1 MTTAPFPDTA
11 RVDALDKVRGSAR
24 FGADNTRP
32 DMLHIALTT
41 ATIGKGR
48 IESIDVNA
56 ARAVR
61 GVRLVLTHEDLAPE
75 IKPAGF
81 LMAGGYAANGMQP
94 MLSPQIAWRGQPVAL
109 VAADT
114 LDIAREA
121 AALIR
126 PIYAAEAIAVE
137 LAAEGTQTVVQSES
151 QLPKPMYED
160 IVAGDAEKAFAEAP
174 MQVDA
179 TYSTAAQHQNP
190 IELIGTVAAWKDGRL
205 IIHEGT
211 QNAEAMRHGLA
222 RQFGLTP
229 DQVQIVSPYCGGG
242 FGQKNSLQIYTALA
256 AAAARRADRPVK
268 LVVPRATVFHN
279 SSFRPASRHRFRL
292 GADRSGKLVAA
303 IHESDSQTSRHD
315 LFPTLY
321 AETTGNM
328 YAIDNFRGRERL
340 VRTDVQT
347 PGYMRAPFEHIAA
360 FAMESSVD
368 EMAYALGQDPV
379 TLRLDN
385 DTQADPISKKPF
397 SSRHLAECLERG
409 AKMFGWDKRQM
420 APGSMRGADGTL
432 IGWGVAAGSY
442 KAAMAPAIARLT
454 VTDDGTATIN
464 VGVHEMGQGIRTALS
479 NIVAAKLGIA
489 PDRVTAEIGTTGASP
504 QHLTA
509 GSWGTAT
516 AVPAASEAADAM
528 LNALA
533 ELGQGEL
540 AGRKPADLL
549 KAARQPS
556 LSVEIRR
563 KAPGHPD
570 QIFGRLASG
579 LPSVIGPTYPEF
591 VSFSYVAHFV
601 EVRIEP
607 VTRRIR
613 VPRVVSV
620 VDCGR
625 VVSPRTARSQ
635 VHGGVVWGIGAALR
649 EGSEVDP
656 RFGGFLNADIAEYIV
671 PVNADIGSIE
681 VDFIDKPDPRLNDV
695 GVKGLGEVVMVGVAP
710 AIANAIFHATGK
722 RLRDLPIRIEHVVD
736 AGSG

>member
-1 MTTAPFPDTA
+1 MSTAPFPDTA
-11 RVDALDKVRGSAR
+11 RVDALEKVRGAAR
-24 FGADNTRP
+24 YGADNNLP
-32 DMLHIALTT
+32 GMLHAALAT
-41 ATIGKGR
+41 ATICKGR
-48 IESIDVNA
+48 IESIDTRA
-56 ARAVR
+56 AHAVR
-61 GVRLVLTHEDLAPE
+61 GVRMVLTHEDLASE

-81 LMAGGYAANGMQP
+81 LMAGGYAVNGMQP

-109 VAADT
+109 VVAETLQAA
-114 LDIAREA
+114 IEA

-126 PIYAAEAIAVE
+126 PNYVTEAIAVD
-137 LAAEGTQTVVQSES
+137 LDAEGTQTVLQAES

-160 IVAGDAEKAFAEAP
+160 IVAGDAEAAFAEAP
-174 MQVDA
+174 LQVDA
-179 TYSTAAQHQNP
+179 AFITAAQHQNP
-190 IELIGTVAAWKDGRL
+190 IELVGTVVEWKDGRL
-205 IIHEGT
+205 IVHEGT

-229 DQVQIVSPYCGGG
+229 DQVQIVAPYCGGG
-242 FGQKNSLQIYTALA
+242 FGQKNSLQVYTPLV
-256 AAAARRADRPVK
+256 AAAARRTNRPVK
-268 LVVPRATVFHN
+268 LVAPRWAVFHN
-279 SSFRPASRHRFRL
+279 CSFRPASRHRFRL
-292 GADRSGKLVAA
+292 GADKSGKLVAA

-315 LFPTLY
+315 LFPTRY
-321 AETTGNM
+321 AETTGHM

-360 FAMESSVD
+360 FALESCVD
-368 EMAYALGQDPV
+368 EIAYKLGQDPV
-379 TLRLDN
+379 MLRLAN
-385 DTQADPISKKPF
+385 DTQTDPISKKPF

-409 AKMFGWDKRQM
+409 ARMFGWDKRQM
-420 APGSMRGADGTL
+420 APGSMRERDGTL

-442 KAAMAPAIARLT
+442 KAAMAPAVARLT
-454 VTDDGTATIN
+454 VTDQDTATIN

-479 NIVAAKLGIA
+479 NIVARKLGIA
-489 PDRVTAEIGTTGASP
+489 PERVTAEIGTTGASP

-528 LNALA
+528 LRALA
-533 ELGQGEL
+533 ELGQGDP
-540 AGRKPADLL
+540 AGSKPAELL
-549 KAARQPS
+549 KAASRPS
-556 LSVEIRR
+556 LTVEIRR
-563 KAPGHPD
+563 KAPGQPE

-579 LPSVIGPTYPEF
+579 LPSVIGPTFPEF
-591 VSFSYVAHFV
+591 VGFSYIAHFV

-607 VTRRIR
+607 LTRRIR

-722 RLRDLPIRIEHVVD
+722 RLRDLPIRIEHVLE
-736 AGSG
+736 G

>member
-1 MTTAPFPDTA
+1 
-11 RVDALDKVRGSAR
+11 
-24 FGADNTRP
+24 
-32 DMLHIALTT
+32 MLHIALTT

-48 IESIDVNA
+48 IESIDTTA

-160 IVAGDAEKAFAEAP
+160 VVAGDAEKAFAGAP

-190 IELIGTVAAWKDGRL
+190 IELIGTVAEWKDGRL
-205 IIHEGT
+205 IVHEGT

-229 DQVQIVSPYCGGG
+229 EQVQIVSPYCGGG

-268 LVVPRATVFHN
+268 LVVPRAAVFHN

-321 AETTGNM
+321 AETTGHM

-379 TLRLDN
+379 TLRLAN

-420 APGSMRGADGTL
+420 APGSMRGPDGTL

-454 VTDDGTATIN
+454 VRDDGTATIN